1 MAAVDYPATLPA
13 PNQTK
18 YSLQPVDP
26 VIRTQMDSGS
36 PRNRRRFTTYPTRI
50 PVEWLFTEA
59 QMAVFESW
67 FDNTVNSG
75 ESWFNVNLINGL
87 SVSAYEARFFT
98 AQHYPWKADMQ
109 PGNSYVVSGILE
121 VRSRPVMD
129 ATYLEAATAYDPN
142 DITYGSPVLH
152 TFVNTTLPSA
162 NYW

>member
-13 PNQTK
+13 PNQAK
-18 YSLQPVDP
+18 YALQPVDP

-59 QMAVFESW
+59 EMATFESW

-87 SVSAYEARFFT
+87 SVSSYEARF
-98 AQHYPWKADMQ
+98 YGSNGNPWKASMQ
-109 PGNSYVVSGILE
+109 PGNSYVVSAILE
-121 VRSRPVMD
+121 VKSRPILD
-129 ATYLEAATAYDPN
+129 ATYLAVLTAYDPN
-142 DITYGSPVLH
+142 DIVYAAPVFDTLL
-152 TFVNTTLPSA
+152 NTTIVG